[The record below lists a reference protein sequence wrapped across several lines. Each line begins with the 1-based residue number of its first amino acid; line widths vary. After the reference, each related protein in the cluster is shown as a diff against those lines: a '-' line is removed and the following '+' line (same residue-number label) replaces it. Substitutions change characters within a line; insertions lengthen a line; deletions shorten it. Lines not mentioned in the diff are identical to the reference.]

1 MAIGD
6 NTKYG
11 KILAEWTV
19 PEYIKYQRT
28 LTWWIVAGGIAI
40 ALLIHAVIT
49 SNFLFVIILFLI
61 GLIVLVHE
69 RREPDNIEFMIL
81 EGGIAFG
88 ERFYSFKELKSF
100 WIIYEPPTTKL
111 LYLETDHV
119 FRKELP
125 IHLENQNPLFVRKV
139 LLDFL
144 DEDLDK
150 EEEATEEQLARLF
163 RL

>member
-69 RREPDNIEFMIL
+69 RRQPDNIEFMIL

-100 WIIYEPPTTKL
+100 WIIYEPPTTNL

>member
-11 KILAEWTV
+11 KVLAEWTI
-19 PEYIKYQRT
+19 PEYIKYRRT
-28 LTWWIVAGGIAI
+28 LTWWIVAGGIGI
-40 ALLIHAVIT
+40 ALLIHALVT
-49 SNFLFVIILFLI
+49 SNFLFVIILLLI
-61 GLIVLVHE
+61 GLIVFVHE
-69 RREPDNIEFMIL
+69 RRHPDDIEFMIL

-88 ERFYSFKELKSF
+88 DRFYAYKELKSF
-100 WIIYEPPTTKL
+100 WIIYEPPATKL

-125 IHLENQNPLFVRKV
+125 IHLEEQNPLLVRKV
-139 LLDFL
+139 LLNFL
-144 DEDLDK
+144 DEDLDR
-150 EEEATEEQLARLF
+150 EEESTEERLARLF